1 MVAPSRPPKAGR
13 ARQVVQVMPPQ
24 SGRPHRHR
32 ELLKYGDGLMQL
44 VRLSAYFDVPTAPP
58 DSSAKKHL
66 TVVVIDAD
74 HVNIGLIISQVKGTI
89 DIPKK
94 LAESVSDR
102 PGLLG
107 YAIVGDRLVNVLDIN
122 EFVLNRMSELNN

>member
-1 MVAPSRPPKAGR
+1 
-13 ARQVVQVMPPQ
+13 
-24 SGRPHRHR
+24 
-32 ELLKYGDGLMQL
+32 MQL

-102 PGLLG
+102 PGLMG